1 MSEDMIANLVLALQ
15 QHTILALFFVFLV
28 AFSES
33 LILIGLVVPG
43 AILMV
48 LFGALIAMDALEFWP
63 TTFFAIIGAIAGD
76 TLSYWLG
83 KRYENSLLK
92 VWPLSRHP
100 EIIIQANQFFLQHG
114 VKSIV
119 LGRFIGLIRPVIPAI
134 AGIARMPVKTFVAT
148 NVGSAIIWAPIYLL
162 PGIVFGLSF
171 EMAREFASKFI
182 FLIFSL
188 LTIIILS
195 LWIIQRIYIF
205 AKPYNDK
212 AIIYLLDWGKKHS
225 IAGEVPAAIFDK
237 THPELR
243 GLSLV
248 AVIIISGTLLFT
260 FLQNTLPP
268 HYNPFFYDF
277 DSVDQFIYHSLQTFR
292 SPPFDGIM
300 LWLGFLSSSEFIALL
315 CFSLGGLFLIKK
327 NFLSLWHLL
336 AAISLPLLLSP
347 LLTNDLTRLL
357 QQNLNIDFHSLSFI
371 IIISTVGFLTV
382 IIDSELS
389 YKKQKIIYYF
399 SASLVLF
406 IMLAQLY
413 FATQVFSQ
421 VIFGLF
427 VGAIWFNL
435 LGIAYRRHIKES
447 SNNKTRKEILLVISL
462 LLVYP
467 SWKTVKQKN
476 IYNPPENYFVMGTL
490 SWLESG
496 WTLLPNLREGIHK
509 NKNNVFNLQ
518 WLGTDKHITSQLS
531 KLGFES
537 SLNTT
542 RTLSNWFLDEVKI
555 KQLPVLPHIHQGE
568 YETLRFYRYSQ
579 ENKELTVIRLWP
591 SKYKL
596 KQNSPLRP
604 LWFGS
609 MSIMTVKEKSGIT
622 YLVTTDKNIDEL
634 IFAETDLISY
644 KKITLTSEENKNHII
659 FLLQ

>member
-1 MSEDMIANLVLALQ
+1 MSEDFIANLILALQ
-15 QHTILALFFVFLV
+15 QHTTLALIFVFLV

-33 LILIGLVVPG
+33 LILFGLIVPG

-48 LFGALIAMDALEFWP
+48 LFGALIAIDALEFWP
-63 TTFFAIIGAIAGD
+63 TTFFAISGAIAGD
-76 TLSYWLG
+76 ILSYWLG
-83 KRYENSLLK
+83 RRYENHLLNI
-92 VWPLSRHP
+92 WPLSRHP
-100 EIIIQANQFFLQHG
+100 EIIVQANQFFLRHG

-119 LGRFIGLIRPVIPAI
+119 LARFVGLIRPVIPAI
-134 AGIARMPVKTFVAT
+134 AGIAKMPVKSFIVT
-148 NVGSAIIWAPIYLL
+148 NVASAIIWAPLYLL

-171 EMAREFASKFI
+171 EMASEFASKFI

-188 LTIIILS
+188 LSIIILS

-212 AIIYLLDWGKKHS
+212 AIVYLLNWGKKHS
-225 IAGEVPAAIFDK
+225 FAGEVPASIFDT
-237 THPELR
+237 THPELP

-248 AVIIISGTLLFT
+248 AIIIFSVTLLLT

-277 DSVDQFIYHSLQTFR
+277 DSIDQFIYHSLQTFR

-300 LWLGFLSSSEFIALL
+300 LWLGFLGSSEFIALL

-357 QQNLNIDFHSLSFI
+357 QQNLNIDFNSLSFI
-371 IIISTVGFLTV
+371 NIVSTVGFIT
-382 IIDSELS
+382 IIINSELS
-389 YKKQKIIYYF
+389 YKKQQIIYYL

-406 IMLAQLY
+406 LMLAQLY
-413 FATQVFSQ
+413 FASQVFSQ
-421 VIFGLF
+421 VLFGLL

-435 LGIAYRRHIKES
+435 LGIAYRRHVKES
-447 SNNKTRKEILLVISL
+447 SDSKTRKEILLIISL
-462 LLVYP
+462 LLIYP
-467 SWKTVKQKN
+467 SWKTVKQDK
-476 IYNPPENYFVMGTL
+476 IYHPPENYFVMGTL

-496 WTLLPNLREGIHK
+496 WTLLPNSREGLHK

-542 RTLSNWFLDEVKI
+542 RTLTNWFLDEVKI

-568 YETLRFYRYSQ
+568 YETLRFYRYNQ
-579 ENKELTVIRLWP
+579 DNKELIVIRLWP

-596 KQNSPLRP
+596 KQNNPLRP

-609 MSIMTVKEKSGIT
+609 MSIMTVKEKSGVT

-634 IFAETDLISY
+634 IFAGADFISY
-644 KKITLTSEENKNHII
+644 KKITLTTKENKNHMV